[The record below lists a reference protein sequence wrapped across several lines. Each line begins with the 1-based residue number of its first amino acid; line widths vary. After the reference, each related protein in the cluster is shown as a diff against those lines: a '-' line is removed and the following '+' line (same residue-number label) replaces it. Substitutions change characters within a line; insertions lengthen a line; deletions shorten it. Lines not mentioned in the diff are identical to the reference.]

1 MKEAA
6 LEVEPPPVQK
16 EVREPR
22 APEALLPLRESVF
35 HPVMMDGEPPEHQ
48 SASDELVS
56 Q

>member
-22 APEALLPLRESVF
+22 APEALLPLRE
-35 HPVMMDGEPPEHQ
+35 PVLHAVVLDWEPAEHQ